1 MRILILGGDGMLG
14 HRLLASWRDRHD
26 VRVTLRQDLS
36 AYREYGLFDAH
47 NAYTGVDARSLDR
60 LAGVVA
66 DARPDA
72 VVNAI
77 GIVKQRE
84 DANAAIPSIEI
95 NALLP
100 HRLAELCRAAGA
112 RLVHI
117 STDCVFSGR
126 KGGYTEDDAPDAE
139 DLYGRTKLL
148 GEVAEANA
156 ITLRTSMIGTQ
167 IVRKTGLVEWFL
179 AQRDRIRGYRRAI
192 FSGFTTAELARIIE
206 LVLMRLPAASGVY
219 HVSGD
224 AISKHDLLA
233 LLNERLG
240 LGIDIA
246 PDDEVVCDRSLDST
260 RFRRLSGYRPPDWP
274 AMVDELAR
282 EISKGPK

>member
-1 MRILILGGDGMLG
+1 MRILVLGGDGMLG
-14 HRLLASWRDRHD
+14 HRLLASLRDRHE
-26 VRVTLRQDLS
+26 VRVTLRQDLP
-36 AYREYGLFDAH
+36 AYREFGLFDAA
-47 NAYTGVDARSLDR
+47 NAYTGIDARALGR
-60 LAGVVA
+60 LAEVVA

-100 HRLAELCRAAGA
+100 HRLAALCHAAGA

-126 KGGYTEDDAPDAE
+126 KGGYTEDDAPDAV

-148 GEVAEANA
+148 GEVAEANT

-167 IVRKTGLVEWFL
+167 IVRKSGLVEWFL
-179 AQRDRIRGYRRAI
+179 AQRGRIRGYRRAI

-206 LVLMRLPAASGVY
+206 LVLTRLPAASGVY
-219 HVSGD
+219 HVSSD
-224 AISKHDLLA
+224 AISKHDLLG
-233 LLNERLG
+233 LINERLG

-246 PDDEVVCDRSLDST
+246 PDDEFVCDRSLDST

-274 AMVDELAR
+274 AMVDELAQ
-282 EISKGPK
+282 EISRGRR

>member
-26 VRVTLRQDLS
+26 VRVTLRQDIS
-36 AYREYGLFDAH
+36 AYREFGLFDAD

-60 LAGVVA
+60 LAEVVA
-66 DARPDA
+66 GARPDA
-72 VVNAI
+72 VVNAV

-100 HRLAELCRAAGA
+100 HRLAALCRAAGA

-148 GEVAEANA
+148 GEVAQPNT

-179 AQRDRIRGYRRAI
+179 AQRGRIRGYRRAI
-192 FSGFTTAELARIIE
+192 FSGFTTAELARVIE
-206 LVLMRLPAASGVY
+206 LVLTRLPVASGVY
-219 HVSGD
+219 HVSSN
-224 AISKHDLLA
+224 AISKHDLLG

-246 PDDEVVCDRSLDST
+246 PDDEFVCDRSLDST

-282 EISKGPK
+282 EISKGRK